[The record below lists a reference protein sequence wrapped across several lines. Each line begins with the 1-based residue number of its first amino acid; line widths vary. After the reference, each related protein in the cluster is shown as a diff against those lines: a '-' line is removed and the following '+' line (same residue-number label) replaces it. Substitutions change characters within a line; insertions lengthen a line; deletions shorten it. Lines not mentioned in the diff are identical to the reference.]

1 MKFQYIL
8 LCLIT
13 SLLMPTQLF
22 SQESVNDYKYVVV
35 PNQYDFLK
43 EKNQYQLNALTEFL
57 FNKYGY
63 TAFLEDEDLPVDLV
77 LNKCLALYVD
87 VKEQK
92 GGMFKTK
99 LVITLQDCKGE
110 EVYSSTVGE
119 SRKKSFDKSYNEAL
133 RDAFKSYQLLNYVY
147 QPNANIL
154 ALSVDSSELN
164 TTSDDQIIALKKEL
178 EALKAKEAKAVVEVV
193 EVVEAKEIATVDA
206 PKTTDVSK
214 VVSQNTEVLYA
225 QRITKGFQLVDHTP
239 KVVYVILDTAKDNVF
254 VVKNDTAIVYKDAG
268 VWYYSKNNGSEVS
281 VKTLQIKF

>member
-8 LCLIT
+8 LFFIT

-63 TAFLEDEDLPVDLV
+63 TAFLEDEDFPVDLV

-178 EALKAKEAKAVVEVV
+178 EALKAKEAKDA
-193 EVVEAKEIATVDA
+193 ATVDA

-214 VVSQNTEVLYA
+214 VVSQNAKVLYA
-225 QRITKGFQLVDHTP
+225 QRIIKGFQLVDHTP
-239 KVVYVILDTAKDNVF
+239 KVIYVILDTAKENVF